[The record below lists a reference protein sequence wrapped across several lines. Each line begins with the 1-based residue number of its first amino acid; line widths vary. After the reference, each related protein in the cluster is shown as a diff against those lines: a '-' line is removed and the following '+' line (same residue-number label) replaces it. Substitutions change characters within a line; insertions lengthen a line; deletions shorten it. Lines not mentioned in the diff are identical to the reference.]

1 MESVRM
7 GRIPKKVKEKA
18 LSNYYKQHENN
29 SHHDQQQQQLEDTRD
44 DGLFNNDDELD
55 DSETDYYSL
64 SSVKGES
71 ISSLSSFSSSST
83 SSMNIRQSIHSDQDI
98 AFIPQSK

>member
-18 LSNYYKQHENN
+18 LRNYYKEHEKK
-29 SHHDQQQQQLEDTRD
+29 SHHDQQQQLEDTRD
-44 DGLFNNDDELD
+44 DGLFNNDALD

-83 SSMNIRQSIHSDQDI
+83 SSMNIPQSIDSSQDI
-98 AFIPQSK
+98 VFIPQSK

>member
-1 MESVRM
+1 MAMESVRM

-18 LSNYYKQHENN
+18 LRNYYKQHENN
-29 SHHDQQQQQLEDTRD
+29 SHHDQQQLEDTRD
-44 DGLFNNDDELD
+44 DEFFNNDDELD
-55 DSETDYYSL
+55 DSEIDYYSL

-83 SSMNIRQSIHSDQDI
+83 SSMSIRQSIHSNQEI
-98 AFIPQSK
+98 VFIPQSK

>member
-1 MESVRM
+1 MAMESVRM

-18 LSNYYKQHENN
+18 LRNYYKQHEIN
-29 SHHDQQQQQLEDTRD
+29 SHHDQKQLEDTRD
-44 DGLFNNDDELD
+44 GGLFNNDALD

-64 SSVKGES
+64 PSVKGES